1 MDLPPQRPRPNGGG
15 TDVNSNSQDPTT
27 QHTIQIVS
35 SFNDALNAHDVDAMM
50 RLMTQDC
57 VFESTW
63 PAPDGTRY
71 EGQTPVR
78 AFWHEFFGASQDQTI
93 ETEEIWATGNR
104 CVMRWVYRWTE
115 ADGTRRHVRGV
126 DIYTVRGGLVAAKL
140 SYVKG

>member
-1 MDLPPQRPRPNGGG
+1 M
-15 TDVNSNSQDPTT
+15 NSNSDDPAA
-27 QHTIQIVS
+27 QRTIQIVS

-50 RLMTQDC
+50 QLMTEDC

-78 AFWHEFFGASQDQTI
+78 AFWREFFGASQDQTI
-93 ETEEIWATGNR
+93 EVEEIWAAGNR

-115 ADGTRRHVRGV
+115 ADGEKGHVRGV
-126 DIYTVRGGLVAAKL
+126 DIYTVRGGQVASKL